1 MERRFFNRELY
12 SRGALLKAAYH
23 FTDRAYVYLDQDDA
37 QYCVELTSK
46 ENECAEPLLMRE
58 FANELLAQS
67 TREEIL
73 TATANIRELILGRA
87 FGSTI
92 VDSAELEAVDTPVES
107 VAGDVFADWFGGGH
121 D

>member
-1 MERRFFNRELY
+1 MERRFFNRKLY
-12 SRGALLKAAYH
+12 SRGVLLKAAYH
-23 FTDRAYVYLDQDDA
+23 FTDRAYIYLDQDDV

-46 ENECAEPLLMRE
+46 DNSCVEPFLMQE
-58 FANELLAQS
+58 FANELLAQA

-73 TATANIRELILGRA
+73 ITTANIRELILGRA

-92 VDSAELEAVDTPVES
+92 VDNAEEEAANTPIEVD
-107 VAGDVFADWFGGGH
+107 AGDVFADWFGDKH

>member
-1 MERRFFNRELY
+1 MERRYFNRELY
-12 SRGALLKAAYH
+12 SKGALLKAAYH
-23 FTDRAYVYLDQDDA
+23 FTDRAYIYLDQVEA

-46 ENECAEPLLMRE
+46 DNSCAEVLFMQE
-58 FANELLAQS
+58 FANELITQS

-73 TATANIRELILGRA
+73 IATANVRELILGRA

-92 VDSAELEAVDTPVES
+92 VDSAEREAADAPMES
-107 VAGDVFADWFGGGH
+107 ENEDVFADWFGGKH

>member
-23 FTDRAYVYLDQDDA
+23 FTDRVYVYLNQDEV
-37 QYCVELTSK
+37 QYCVEFTSK
-46 ENECAEPLLMRE
+46 DNSCDEAFLMQE

-73 TATANIRELILGRA
+73 ITTANIRELILGRA

-92 VDSAELEAVDTPVES
+92 VDSAEGEAADTPMEGE
-107 VAGDVFADWFGGGH
+107 AENVFEDWFGGKH